1 MASLAKHSAY
11 GHGECEMIKP
21 LSSGITISAS
31 TPVRAKLRDILVSGL
46 SLAGI
51 AVGTTELYSQQYS
64 IIDWIYY
71 ETSYEVSEL
80 ALWAIALTGYAAT
93 IPVTFFLLGKALAKR
108 KKVLI
113 TPDKIKFRRW
123 GQIRAFDRT
132 LPSRFVL
139 RAHDRA
145 EAERDRHQHL
155 QEKARLKGKARKPR
169 KYYQVSHILSLE
181 HVGEAH
187 DIMPIHGERAAKN
200 ILARLNAV
208 MAQMD
213 GAARSGKGVSIT
225 PQDEW
230 HNAAGGLP
238 NSTRS

>member
-1 MASLAKHSAY
+1 MSR
-11 GHGECEMIKP
+11 P
-21 LSSGITISAS
+21 LSSGITISAT
-31 TPVRAKLRDILVSGL
+31 TPIRAKLRDILVSGL
-46 SLAGI
+46 SLAGFL
-51 AVGTTELYSQQYS
+51 VGVGKLHSNQYS

-71 ETSYEVSEL
+71 ETSYEISEP
-80 ALWAIALTGYAAT
+80 ALWAIALAGYAVT
-93 IPVTFFLLGKALAKR
+93 IPATFFLVGKALAKH
-108 KKVLI
+108 KKVII
-113 TPDKIKFRRW
+113 TSKEVKFRRW
-123 GQIRAFDRT
+123 GQTRAFDRT

-145 EAERDRHQHL
+145 DAERDRHQHL

-187 DIMPIHGERAAKN
+187 DIMPIYGERAAKN

-230 HNAAGGLP
+230 HDAAGGLP
-238 NSTRS
+238 KSTRS